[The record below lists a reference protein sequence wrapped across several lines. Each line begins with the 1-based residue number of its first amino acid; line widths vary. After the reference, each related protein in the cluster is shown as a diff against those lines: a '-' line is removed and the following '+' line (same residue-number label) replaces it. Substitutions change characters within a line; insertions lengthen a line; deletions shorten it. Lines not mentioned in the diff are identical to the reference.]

1 MNSWLTFS
9 SQLAL
14 IIQNFGSPWKNSTLA
29 AQTFWNHTTWDQ
41 MLYFR
46 QLLGKKKKKKKKP
59 KNNFLIIELISVVT
73 ISLGIVALDD
83 IIMDVPTAVKTC
95 LTLSPTFH
103 QKELALAQIH
113 KRGCTKVQ
121 WIH

>member
-1 MNSWLTFS
+1 M
-9 SQLAL
+9 
-14 IIQNFGSPWKNSTLA
+14 
-29 AQTFWNHTTWDQ
+29 
-41 MLYFR
+41 
-46 QLLGKKKKKKKKP
+46 
-59 KNNFLIIELISVVT
+59 IELITVVT
-73 ISLGIVALDD
+73 ISLGIVALED
-83 IIMDVPTAVKTC
+83 IMKVPTAVKTC